1 MEILAEGCAQGRV
14 RPELGEFR
22 RGLEHEGDDREVVV
36 EPDEICRAVSVR
48 GRFRME

>member
-1 MEILAEGCAQGRV
+1 MEILAEGCAQRRV
-14 RPELGEFR
+14 RPELGKLR
-22 RGLEHEGDDREVVV
+22 LRLEHEGDDQEVVV